1 MHLALKAA
9 TVVKKKKSPFRNILF
24 YPSEMLRLCQAINY
38 QQQQKQLFT
47 MISVVIWRNE
57 KQPNY

>member
-9 TVVKKKKSPFRNILF
+9 TVVKKKSQFRNILF